1 MFFEG
6 NKKSTIIIL
15 ITEIIIKGRELLRKE
30 NNGTGIT
37 WQGERKLTQ
46 EFGNVKLATGN
57 SEK

>member
-37 WQGERKLTQ
+37 
-46 EFGNVKLATGN
+46 
-57 SEK
+57 